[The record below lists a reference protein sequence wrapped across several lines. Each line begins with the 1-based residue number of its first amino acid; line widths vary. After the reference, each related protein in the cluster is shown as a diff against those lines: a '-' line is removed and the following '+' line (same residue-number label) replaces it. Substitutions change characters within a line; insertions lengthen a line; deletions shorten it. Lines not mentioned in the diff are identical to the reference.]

1 MKSINNLGPCAG
13 KNNVDILPIDLECTL
28 ASSFP
33 RVVTKKGIYED
44 WRTGEAVWIVSPYHP
59 LL

>member
-13 KNNVDILPIDLECTL
+13 KNDVDILPIDLECTL

-44 WRTGEAVWIVSPYHP
+44 W
-59 LL
+59 